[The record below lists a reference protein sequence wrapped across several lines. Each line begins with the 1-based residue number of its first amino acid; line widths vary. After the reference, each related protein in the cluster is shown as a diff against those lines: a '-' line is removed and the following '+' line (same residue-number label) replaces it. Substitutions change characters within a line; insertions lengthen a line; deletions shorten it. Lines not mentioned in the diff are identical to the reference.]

1 MEGSANADLQSGPP
15 TKRRRVALACN
26 SCRVR
31 KTRCNGAQPRCSLCS
46 SLDFECQYEAT
57 ESATNIIVRK
67 EYLLGIEQRLQ
78 VLERTTKIHSDQL
91 ALRLDG
97 SSGEA
102 ELRPEAHQP
111 RTPGDIH
118 IDEFRLEEFPSEDTT
133 TDGMAITFVDEQDS
147 GFFGPSSNI
156 AFLRQ
161 IIQAMASKWNIV
173 PPTTPSIRQEELDLK
188 TGFVRA
194 SRAARSAITIDPSGG
209 TTSALLLPPH
219 AEIERL
225 LLAYFAN
232 TGLIFPYV
240 HERSFME
247 SYQQC
252 RQSKFKHVRR
262 TWLGLLNIILA
273 MAVSTQH
280 EHGISAAKRIAES
293 ELYYERAKSLCG
305 DQMLRGS
312 SLEMGIPMML
322 HLIRTNAYILSST
335 IPFAY
340 ESVSSRCAKACS
352 NMDDSRARCQSWPVD
367 WTALKLCCQSLFS
380 RGKRDQKKSMVWMR
394 SARSVSVYIPFPR
407 NHLLIIF
414 RSLCLSFGRPSAISD
429 EQIRLPLPVTWP
441 KSDELPENVKV
452 YDSISTAF
460 YVSSIYS
467 GLYKIVD
474 RTIKRLYGANL
485 GCDPVPTEPEMIP
498 HMFMLEQEIS
508 QWVADLSPDLGL
520 IYATEVASLS
530 HAVDRAI
537 LRFKVILTLRYSN
550 IELLVH
556 RPFLIRALG
565 SSAPDHNEKQ
575 PSRSMAQIGNSASQA
590 CIKAAHETISI
601 VHTILVNE
609 SCGKDLLGAWWFTLF
624 YAVVFNAA
632 LIVHSMAL
640 VQESSE
646 RSSLKISLQTPHDAQ
661 QYLSKAIDAL
671 SLLDMGNAMVL
682 GCKEYLQNLLRI
694 QHLRLTTDEPFM
706 TMNNG
711 RSEHM
716 ASRDEDPFQ
725 DLTNTTTD
733 GLQSDLDGL
742 DFADILSGDLEL
754 GRFFLSE

>member
-1 MEGSANADLQSGPP
+1 MTQSIVD
-15 TKRRRVALACN
+15 RHLL
-26 SCRVR
+26 SIQ
-31 KTRCNGAQPRCSLCS
+31 CNGAQPRCSLCS

-312 SLEMGIPMML
+312 SLEMVQYLLLTSQYLQGAQRPVQTWMIHGLAVKAGLSIGL
-322 HLIRTNAYILSST
+322 H
-335 IPFAY
+335 
-340 ESVSSRCAKACS
+340 S
-352 NMDDSRARCQSWPVD
+352 NYAANR
-367 WTALKLCCQSLFS
+367 FS
-380 RGKRDQKKSMVWMR
+380 PEENETRKRVWYGC
-394 SARSVSVYIPFPR
+394 V
-407 NHLLIIF
+407 LLD

-498 HMFMLEQEIS
+498 HMFLLEQEIS

-537 LRFKVILTLRYSN
+537 LRFRVILTLRYSN

-624 YAVVFNAA
+624 YG
-632 LIVHSMAL
+632 
-640 VQESSE
+640 E
-646 RSSLKISLQTPHDAQ
+646 T
-661 QYLSKAIDAL
+661 
-671 SLLDMGNAMVL
+671 
-682 GCKEYLQNLLRI
+682 LRTSTSWSNM
-694 QHLRLTTDEPFM
+694 LT
-706 TMNNG
+706 
-711 RSEHM
+711 
-716 ASRDEDPFQ
+716 Q
-725 DLTNTTTD
+725 L
-733 GLQSDLDGL
+733 
-742 DFADILSGDLEL
+742 
-754 GRFFLSE
+754 

>member
-312 SLEMGIPMML
+312 SLEMVQYLLLTSQYLQGAQRPVQTWMIHGLAVKAGLSIGL
-322 HLIRTNAYILSST
+322 H
-335 IPFAY
+335 
-340 ESVSSRCAKACS
+340 S
-352 NMDDSRARCQSWPVD
+352 NYAANR
-367 WTALKLCCQSLFS
+367 FS
-380 RGKRDQKKSMVWMR
+380 PEENETRKRVWYGC
-394 SARSVSVYIPFPR
+394 V
-407 NHLLIIF
+407 LLD

-460 YVSSIYS
+460 YVSSI

-498 HMFMLEQEIS
+498 HMFLLEQEIS

-537 LRFKVILTLRYSN
+537 LRFRVILTLRYSN

-624 YAVVFNAA
+624 YVFNAA

-646 RSSLKISLQTPHDAQ
+646 RSSLGISLQSPHDAQ

-671 SLLDMGNAMVL
+671 SLLDTGNAMVL

-694 QHLRLTTDEPFM
+694 QHLRLATDEPFL
-706 TMNNG
+706 TVRNG

-716 ASRDEDPFQ
+716 ASRDEYSFQ
-725 DLTNTTTD
+725 DLTDTTTD
-733 GLQSDLDGL
+733 GLQPDLDGL